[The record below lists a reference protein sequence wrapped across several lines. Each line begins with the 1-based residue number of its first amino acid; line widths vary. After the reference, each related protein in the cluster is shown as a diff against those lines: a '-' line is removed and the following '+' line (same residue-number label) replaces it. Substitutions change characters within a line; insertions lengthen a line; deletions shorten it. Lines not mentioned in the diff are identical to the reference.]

1 MIRFLARVVLALLGN
16 AIGLIVAAW
25 ILDDMSINGTAFVIA
40 VGIFTL
46 IEVLVQPALQKAALR
61 RSDALAGSSAL
72 VATFIALVVTA
83 LVSDGLQIDGGST
96 WLYATVI
103 VWLATMLAAWLLPF
117 VLFKRTLERARN

>member
-1 MIRFLARVVLALLGN
+1 MIRLLARVVLALLGN

-25 ILDDMSINGTAFVIA
+25 ILDDMSINGTAFVVA

-61 RSDALAGSSAL
+61 GSDALAGGSAL
-72 VATFIALVVTA
+72 VATFIALVGTA
-83 LVSDGLQIDGGST
+83 LVSDGLQIDGAST

-117 VLFKRTLERARN
+117 VLFKRTLERARD